1 MWIPDRECP
10 GQSTRLDPDGNGG
23 FARHDEVETRS
34 LVNQAL
40 GGDVVKRCVLGAY
53 NDFFPVT
60 DARTG
65 QTAHL
70 FGIQARVSADPSLL
84 CHGYYSGGM
93 YGIRTAQQEY
103 RVGMINGAYSPGK
116 PVLKGSRTFALSPF
130 GDDKI
135 FAGGNDSN
143 FIPSTDMA
151 WIFSA
156 NRDIW
161 LSPLRDGS

>member
-1 MWIPDRECP
+1 
-10 GQSTRLDPDGNGG
+10 
-23 FARHDEVETRS
+23 
-34 LVNQAL
+34 
-40 GGDVVKRCVLGAY
+40 
-53 NDFFPVT
+53 
-60 DARTG
+60 
-65 QTAHL
+65 
-70 FGIQARVSADPSLL
+70 
-84 CHGYYSGGM
+84 
-93 YGIRTAQQEY
+93 
-103 RVGMINGAYSPGK
+103 MINGAYSPGK